1 MHSCYPQK
9 SGQATMLK
17 AAGARAATSARIT
30 HAKQPFARSAASNHQ
45 AYGNR
50 QTSLNN
56 KTKMLP
62 RQTPFSTTKKHR
74 IYFKKYL
81 LRLKGTIDEL
91 RTARPRIH
99 PPFIQQPG
107 RMEQHWLESGLHGR
121 LAEDEPTSRVPTG
134 RATNGL
140 EPTNPHQTSPP

>member
-1 MHSCYPQK
+1 MQGSHLPGVQLP
-9 SGQATMLK
+9 T
-17 AAGARAATSARIT
+17 
-30 HAKQPFARSAASNHQ
+30 AKPMEIDKPA
-45 AYGNR
+45 
-50 QTSLNN
+50 
-56 KTKMLP
+56 
-62 RQTPFSTTKKHR
+62 STTKQRCCHDRHPSVPQKKHR

-134 RATNGL
+134 QATNGL